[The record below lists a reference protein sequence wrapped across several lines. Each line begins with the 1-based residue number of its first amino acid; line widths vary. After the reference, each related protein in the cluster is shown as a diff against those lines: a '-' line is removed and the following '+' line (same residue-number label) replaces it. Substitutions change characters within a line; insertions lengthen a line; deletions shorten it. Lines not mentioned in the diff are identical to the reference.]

1 MALPKL
7 DVPIYTMN
15 LLSDNRSIRY
25 RPFLVKEEK
34 ILYMAMEGE
43 DSQEMTLAMKQIVNN
58 CVQDTIDIDKIPLF
72 DLEYILLH
80 IRAKSVSD
88 KSNVSISCTNCT
100 EQVPIEID
108 LTQVKP
114 STAPTGKMDIM
125 LSDTVGI
132 TMNYPKIDIATLD
145 VQENINSLW
154 TIIESCTEQIFDET
168 NVYDLQKY
176 PAEDKQEFFDTMTQ
190 EQFAK
195 IRDFFDNIPR
205 LQYQTEYHCRE
216 CDHSDNLLIEGLVNF
231 FD

>member
-7 DVPIYTMN
+7 DVPIYTMT

-34 ILYMAMEGE
+34 ILFMAMEGE
-43 DSQEMTLAMKQIVNN
+43 DPQEMTLAMKQIVNN
-58 CVQDTIDIDKIPLF
+58 CVQDNIDIDKIPLF

-88 KSNVSISCTNCT
+88 KSVASINCSECETQLPIQIHLT
-100 EQVPIEID
+100 E
-108 LTQVKP
+108 VKP
-114 STAPTGKMDIM
+114 SSQPSGKKDIM

-132 TMNYPKIDIATLD
+132 TLNYPRIDMTSVESDNDLETLWKI
-145 VQENINSLW
+145 V
-154 TIIESCTEQIFDET
+154 ESCTDQIFDEE
-168 NVYDLQKY
+168 NILNLDNYS
-176 PAEDKQEFFDTMTQ
+176 AWEKQEFFDAMTQ

-195 IRDFFDNIPR
+195 IRDFFDQIPR
-205 LQYQTEYHCRE
+205 LQYQTEYQCKE
-216 CDHSDNLLIEGLVNF
+216 CNHTDNLTIEGLGNF